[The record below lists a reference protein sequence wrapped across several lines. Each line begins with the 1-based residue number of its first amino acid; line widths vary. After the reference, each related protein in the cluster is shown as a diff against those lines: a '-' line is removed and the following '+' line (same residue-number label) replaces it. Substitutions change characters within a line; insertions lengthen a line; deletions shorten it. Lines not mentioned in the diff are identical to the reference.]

1 MAIIQL
7 KSKSGQLTPHGKK
20 QVAHCMF
27 HKGKNFLR
35 AAKLLEEKGGYHY
48 VVLHLLCQGFEL
60 IIKGLLLMQNYDK
73 YKPKLTNESRGGL
86 GHNLVK
92 GAEELRNKLDAKPVK
107 IDEDTMSELGKLN
120 GFYRNHIL
128 RYGNLSD
135 LLIDSK
141 TISSDSVMGY
151 ALKLVQFGNRKF

>member
-27 HKGKNFLR
+27 HKGKNFLW
-35 AAKLLEEKGGYHY
+35 ATKLLEEKGGYHY

-60 IIKGLLLMQNYDK
+60 IIKGLLLMQNYDT
-73 YKPKLTNESRGGL
+73 YKPKLKSM
-86 GHNLVK
+86 GHNLIKGVEKLNEFVVK
-92 GAEELRNKLDAKPVK
+92 SLK
-107 IDEDTMSELGKLN
+107 IDEVTMSELGKLN
-120 GFYRNHIL
+120 GFYRKHIL

-141 TISSDSVMGY
+141 TISSDLVMGY